1 MGRNLWNRDP
11 GSLWV
16 TPFPS
21 TQASPPGVPDI
32 YVPNVQTSQLGQ
44 PSGYTSGDWVTIGL
58 VGLGLVGLG
67 VLLASSL

>member
-1 MGRNLWNRDP
+1 MGRNLWNRVT
-11 GSLWV
+11 GSLGV
-16 TPFPS
+16 TPFTS
-21 TQASPPGVPDI
+21 TQATPPRVTHN
-32 YVPNVQTSQLGQ
+32 YVPNDQTTQLGQ